1 MDLETKI
8 NYPLN
13 VTDLEVAY
21 TDYPSLLTGVSFYV
35 AKGEI
40 FGILGPSGCGK
51 STLLRHLVGLERPR
65 AGTIELFGQDLWANN
80 GALLDEHRRNFGV
93 MYQGGA
99 LFGDL
104 TLLENVSLPLVEFTD
119 LSPGAIKVAAQLK
132 LGLVGLAGFEYYLPA
147 SLSGG
152 MQKRAAIARALA
164 LEPGLLFL
172 DEPSAGL
179 DPITSAGLDQL
190 IVTLARNLSLS
201 FVVVTHELNSIM
213 ATLDRA
219 ILLDKNE
226 KGIVACGTPH
236 YLAFEAESEA
246 AALFF
251 RRKESLI
258 ATRKVS
264 SLGNISEKK
273 P

>member
-8 NYPLN
+8 NYPLV

-21 TDYPSLLTGVSFYV
+21 TGSPPLLREVNFKV
-35 AKGEI
+35 ASGEI
-40 FGILGPSGCGK
+40 LGILGPSGCGK

-65 AGTIELFGQDLWANN
+65 TGTIEIFGQDLWTKN
-80 GALLDEHRRNFGV
+80 GALLDSLRRKFGV

-104 TLLENVSLPLVEFTD
+104 NLLDNVSLPLREFTS
-119 LSPGAIKVAAQLK
+119 LKPGAIRTAAQLK
-132 LGLVGLAGFEYYLPA
+132 LSLVGLAGFDYYMPA
-147 SLSGG
+147 NISGG

-201 FVVVTHELNSIM
+201 FVIVTHELNSIM

-219 ILLDKNE
+219 ILLDKE
-226 KGIVACGTPH
+226 KKGIAAIGTPQF
-236 YLAFEAESEA
+236 LALESDSPA

-251 RRKESLI
+251 RRKDLLI
-258 ATRKVS
+258 AHQLSGPKRP
-264 SLGNISEKK
+264 N
-273 P
+273 

>member
-1 MDLETKI
+1 VDAKESVDLETKI
-8 NYPLN
+8 NYPL
-13 VTDLEVAY
+13 VVSGLEVAY
-21 TDYPSLLTGVSFYV
+21 VDSPPLLTDVTFHV

-51 STLLRHLVGLERPR
+51 STLLRHLVGLERAR
-65 AGTIELFGQDLWANN
+65 AGTITLFGKDLWASN
-80 GALLDEHRRNFGV
+80 GAFLEERRREFGV

-104 TLLENVSLPLVEFTD
+104 TLLENVSLPLKEFTK
-119 LSPGAIKVAAQLK
+119 LAPGAISAAAQLK
-132 LGLVGLAGFEYYLPA
+132 LSLVGLSGFEHYLPA

-179 DPITSAGLDQL
+179 DPVTSSGLDRL

-201 FVVVTHELNSIM
+201 FVIVTHELHSVM
-213 ATLDRA
+213 ATVDRA
-219 ILLDKNE
+219 ILLDKE
-226 KGIVACGTPH
+226 KRGIADIGTPK
-236 YLAFEAESEA
+236 YLAFESPSQS

-251 RRKESLI
+251 RREETLI
-258 ATRKVS
+258 QDRR
-264 SLGNISEKK
+264 G
-273 P
+273 

>member
-1 MDLETKI
+1 VDLENKI
-8 NYPLN
+8 NYPLV

-21 TDYPSLLTGVSFYV
+21 TDNPPLLTNLSFKV

-40 FGILGPSGCGK
+40 FGLLGPSGCGK
-51 STLLRHLVGLERPR
+51 STLLRHLVGLERAR
-65 AGTIELFGQDLWANN
+65 TGTIELFGQDLWAKG
-80 GALLDEHRRNFGV
+80 GALLDQHRRKFGV

-104 TLLENVSLPLVEFTD
+104 NLLENVSLPLKEFTQ
-119 LSPGAIKVAAQLK
+119 LSPGAIKAAAQLK
-132 LGLVGLAGFEYYLPA
+132 LALVGLSGFEYYLPA

-179 DPITSAGLDQL
+179 DPVTSAGLDQL

-201 FVVVTHELNSIM
+201 FVIVTHELHSIM
-213 ATLDRA
+213 VTLDRA
-219 ILLDKNE
+219 ILLDKE
-226 KGIVACGTPH
+226 KKGIAAMGTPTF
-236 YLAFEAESEA
+236 LAHDSPSPA
-246 AALFF
+246 AAQFF
-251 RRKESLI
+251 RRQESL
-258 ATRKVS
+258 
-264 SLGNISEKK
+264 LG
-273 P
+273 PGRL

>member
-1 MDLETKI
+1 MDLEAKI
-8 NYPLN
+8 NYPLV
-13 VTDLEVAY
+13 VTDLEVGY
-21 TDYPSLLTGVSFYV
+21 SDEPPLLTEVNFEV

-51 STLLRHLVGLERPR
+51 STLMRHLVGLERPR
-65 AGTIELFGQDLWANN
+65 TGTIELFGRNLWAKD
-80 GALLDEHRRNFGV
+80 GALLNEHRRHFGV

-104 TLLENVSLPLVEFTD
+104 TLLENVSLPLAEFTP
-119 LSPGAIKVAAQLK
+119 LGPGAIKAAAQLK
-132 LGLVGLAGFEYYLPA
+132 LSLVGLSGFEYYLPA

-179 DPITSAGLDQL
+179 DPVTSAGLDHL

-201 FVVVTHELNSIM
+201 FVIVTHELTSIM

-219 ILLDKNE
+219 ILLDKGK
-226 KGIVACGTPH
+226 KGIEAAGTPR
-236 YLAFEAESEA
+236 YLAHEAESQA

-251 RRKESLI
+251 RRPGAHPI
-258 ATRKVS
+258 GAAV
-264 SLGNISEKK
+264 
-273 P
+273 